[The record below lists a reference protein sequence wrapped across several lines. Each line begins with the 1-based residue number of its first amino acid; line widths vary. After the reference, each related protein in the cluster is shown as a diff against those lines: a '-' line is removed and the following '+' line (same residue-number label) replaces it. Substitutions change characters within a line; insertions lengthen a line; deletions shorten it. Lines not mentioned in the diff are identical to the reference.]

1 MRKTTLGV
9 LAWTLV
15 TVGACAALAAEEAAK
30 PQLRGIWAHADG
42 MKTQA
47 DADRWL
53 AKIERGRFNAV
64 YLLVWYWGGQAAFHS
79 QTPLCPM
86 LEGVQPG
93 HDPLGYMAQQCRRR
107 KIELHAWFVNGAYGN
122 PTVRH
127 VLDRHPDWA
136 VQNDDREHVWYDLGQ
151 PEVRKFQSDLM
162 LGALTKYDLDG
173 LHFDYIRYNGSAVCY
188 CKRCQTEFAA
198 RYGLGPIEKPQ
209 GEAFPLA
216 ARFAGNPVAKSTTA
230 RVLAEFSDATPA
242 IAINTLGQGQALL
255 FNWHA
260 FEPLLPATAETVKR
274 ALRQWNAAPDK
285 LFVFDTAPNRERYGR
300 KRMENAV
307 ATLGKL
313 GYKARVAPEDRLGK
327 LPPGA
332 VAVLPEVYL
341 IPEGFAKSLEQFVR
355 AGGRLLVI
363 DGPVRSIGN
372 ASLQRVLGM
381 SGAAKYLNRLEI
393 IRPLGQSPLVVSS
406 GASLDIA
413 KEKLRWEKW
422 AEYRKWGVSELVR
435 DVYRRT
441 KQVKPKAQ
449 VTAAVFTPLASADA
463 AFQDW
468 PRWIREGTI
477 DYVLPMAYT
486 PNSAGLAKQLREWT
500 TVDPGLE
507 RIIPGLGIF
516 TSSKVDQTYTPRPVD
531 LILEQYRLCMEMGAR
546 GTCFYSLDGTVV
558 HPTLLLTDAL
568 IEALGKGP
576 FKQPAS
582 PYRPAGKKP

>member
-1 MRKTTLGV
+1 MQKLVFGV
-9 LAWTLV
+9 LAWNWMAVAGCT
-15 TVGACAALAAEEAAK
+15 ALWAEEPAK
-30 PQLRGIWAHADG
+30 PQLRGIWAHADCL
-42 MKTQA
+42 KTPAEA
-47 DADRWL
+47 DQWL
-53 AKIERGRFNAV
+53 ARIERGRFNAV
-64 YLLVWYWGGQAAFHS
+64 YLLVWYWGGQAAFQS

-162 LGALTKYDLDG
+162 IGALTKYDLDG

-198 RYGLGPIEKPQ
+198 RYGLGPLEKPQ
-209 GEAFPLA
+209 GQAFPVA
-216 ARFAGNPVAKSTTA
+216 ARFTGNPVAKPTTA
-230 RVLAEFSDATPA
+230 QVLAEFSDATPA
-242 IAINTLGQGQALL
+242 IATNTLGQGQVLL

-274 ALRQWNAAPDK
+274 TLRQWNAAPDK

-300 KRMENAV
+300 KRTENAV

-313 GYKARVAPEDRLGK
+313 GYQAKITPDDRLDK
-327 LPPGA
+327 LPRGA

-341 IPEGFAKSLEQFVR
+341 IPEEFAKALEQFVR
-355 AGGRLLVI
+355 SGGRLLVV
-363 DGPVRSIGN
+363 DGPILSIRQT
-372 ASLQRVLGM
+372 AIQRVIGM
-381 SGAAKYLNRLEI
+381 TGAAKYLNRLEV
-393 IRPLGQSPLVVSS
+393 IRPVGKSPLVVSS

-435 DVYRRT
+435 DVYRRA

-449 VTAAVFTPLASADA
+449 VTAAVFTPLASADS

-477 DYVLPMAYT
+477 DYVIPMAYT
-486 PNSAGLAKQLREWT
+486 PKNAELDKQLREWT
-500 TVDPGLE
+500 TVDSRLE

-516 TSSKVDQTYTPRPVD
+516 TSSRVEETYTPRD
-531 LILEQYRLCMEMGAR
+531 ASLIMAQYRMCMEMGAR

-568 IEALGKGP
+568 IEVLCKGP
-576 FKQPAS
+576 FKDPAS
-582 PYRPAGKKP
+582 PYRPPEKKP